1 VADPKPTDF
10 SAPPTIN
17 QWGGVQVP
25 KENSVYDF
33 LDQVKQTTDPAF
45 TLINTGLGILESILD
60 FVSSLLIDISQ
71 PIKLAID
78 ALIALLEGLIRDL
91 KSAGIYFTW
100 DYDLFSDPL
109 LGLRGG
115 YPAFET
121 RTSQKLLDRKDLSR
135 PDFSSNTSVFGLAF
149 FGGADTSGI
158 NRLIKTLTD
167 LFGLFGVSPQQNS
180 LRAPSSVNA
189 KYYQKFGVAHTE
201 LNPASIDL
209 DNKPS
214 GIRLTW
220 EYPSVN
226 LTGVASPPP
235 LFIVSVKTTT
245 KKQTIHF
252 KVAQTSST
260 SSPTELYE
268 GVLQDPADVRLD
280 ASSDLLGIL
289 DIPVGS
295 GVNKVYLRD
304 QDGNITDSLDT
315 YHQTHRTY
323 FIQPQSVLG
332 QLFGPTSY
340 AIDIP
345 FEALPT
351 EGDGGYVVSVRSC
364 TETTLLEAD
373 LRDLEGDN
381 AYDGKCATRL
391 LKADLKPVKRINI
404 TPNNLSLPSNSVSIP
419 KVDSDTKLLYVSAL
433 REALS
438 LFVLCRL
445 DKKEARDFLG
455 LQTSEYQARQ
465 IAKFFSVGLLSNDN
479 KIQTT
484 KSLKD
489 AIDRAIGELVP
500 ASPSDS
506 LLVGIKAH
514 IDALN
519 NKNKDHIPFYS
530 FMSNALTSG
539 STADGIGRKSG
550 LEQFYKDN
558 NTSYVGEL
566 ESNLQNQVVLGVPI
580 VERTTEQTVGALSV
594 DLAPPN
600 KAVVK
605 VTDIRGLESAPIV
618 YCSNGTLREFVR
630 NPITPTQFYA
640 RAVAQT
646 QGVAPLCESAL
657 AVLSI
662 VVPKEKP
669 VGQWLNLRLGDF
681 VGLSGVIDVLDDLN
695 DYASALSAGLAG
707 IVETIKK
714 YIAQIKN
721 RIAEIQRILS
731 RIKAVLDAILSF
743 RFPAGLYVL
752 PFTGNGTTDATNAFL
767 SAKNKPNIV
776 GGYGAGG
783 MIVLGGLPSLL
794 VDFFIAIIGGE

>member
-260 SSPTELYE
+260 
-268 GVLQDPADVRLD
+268 R
-280 ASSDLLGIL
+280 
-289 DIPVGS
+289 
-295 GVNKVYLRD
+295 
-304 QDGNITDSLDT
+304 
-315 YHQTHRTY
+315 
-323 FIQPQSVLG
+323 
-332 QLFGPTSY
+332 
-340 AIDIP
+340 
-345 FEALPT
+345 
-351 EGDGGYVVSVRSC
+351 
-364 TETTLLEAD
+364 
-373 LRDLEGDN
+373 
-381 AYDGKCATRL
+381 
-391 LKADLKPVKRINI
+391 
-404 TPNNLSLPSNSVSIP
+404 
-419 KVDSDTKLLYVSAL
+419 
-433 REALS
+433 
-438 LFVLCRL
+438 
-445 DKKEARDFLG
+445 
-455 LQTSEYQARQ
+455 
-465 IAKFFSVGLLSNDN
+465 
-479 KIQTT
+479 
-484 KSLKD
+484 
-489 AIDRAIGELVP
+489 
-500 ASPSDS
+500 
-506 LLVGIKAH
+506 
-514 IDALN
+514 
-519 NKNKDHIPFYS
+519 
-530 FMSNALTSG
+530 
-539 STADGIGRKSG
+539 RKH
-550 LEQFYKDN
+550 
-558 NTSYVGEL
+558 
-566 ESNLQNQVVLGVPI
+566 
-580 VERTTEQTVGALSV
+580 
-594 DLAPPN
+594 
-600 KAVVK
+600 
-605 VTDIRGLESAPIV
+605 
-618 YCSNGTLREFVR
+618 
-630 NPITPTQFYA
+630 
-640 RAVAQT
+640 
-646 QGVAPLCESAL
+646 
-657 AVLSI
+657 
-662 VVPKEKP
+662 
-669 VGQWLNLRLGDF
+669 
-681 VGLSGVIDVLDDLN
+681 
-695 DYASALSAGLAG
+695 
-707 IVETIKK
+707 
-714 YIAQIKN
+714 N
-721 RIAEIQRILS
+721 R
-731 RIKAVLDAILSF
+731 
-743 RFPAGLYVL
+743 
-752 PFTGNGTTDATNAFL
+752 
-767 SAKNKPNIV
+767 
-776 GGYGAGG
+776 
-783 MIVLGGLPSLL
+783 
-794 VDFFIAIIGGE
+794 